1 MKAAT
6 GSKTKQRI
14 AIVLGII
21 ALLTVTRSFWPS
33 GGGEPEPATVATS
46 AAKGTAGAGEESLDP
61 RLHLDL
67 LANSEA
73 VQYEGEGKNIFRVTA
88 EVEIP
93 PVKVSP
99 LLAKQQEAE
108 KEAEE
113 ARKASIPPPP
123 PPINLKFFGFSSRKG
138 EAPKAFLSQGDNI
151 WIAHEGDVVDRH
163 YKIVHITPSAV
174 DVEDLLNS
182 NRQTIQLTQV

>member
-67 LANSEA
+67 LA
-73 VQYEGEGKNIFRVTA
+73 
-88 EVEIP
+88 
-93 PVKVSP
+93 
-99 LLAKQQEAE
+99 KQREAE

-113 ARKASIPPPP
+113 ERKASIPPPP